1 MNTNGH
7 EWKTSSLFVFIRVH
21 SWPKF
26 VCLFLIVPLLLAQNV
41 DPRDQDYWNGK
52 FSDPKTAFNRSP
64 NQMLVEAIRERKP
77 GLAVDLG
84 MGEGRNAVYL
94 AQQGWQVTGVDQSDV
109 AVGQAK
115 KRALEAGVKLDA
127 VVDDLDHFDLG
138 RGKWDLVVLM
148 YVHAWY
154 RGAKPRSVQRIVEAL
169 KPGGLVVIEGFAGD
183 ETYMFHSNELLRDFG
198 SEFKILRYE
207 DLEAQ
212 ADWAPGRKSHI
223 IRLVGEKSR

>member
-7 EWKTSSLFVFIRVH
+7 EWKTTFLFVCIA
-21 SWPKF
+21 
-26 VCLFLIVPLLLAQNV
+26 PLLLAQSV
-41 DPRDQDYWNGK
+41 DPRDRDFWNGK
-52 FSDPKTAFNRSP
+52 FSDPKTAFNRAP

-94 AQQGWQVTGVDQSDV
+94 AQQGWQVTGVDMSDV

-115 KRALEAGVKLDA
+115 KRALEAGVKLEG
-127 VVDDLDHFDLG
+127 VVDGLDHFDLG
-138 RGKWDLVVLM
+138 HARWDLIVLM

-154 RGAKPRSVQRIVEAL
+154 HSAKPRCVQRIAEAL
-169 KPGGLVVIEGFAGD
+169 KPGGIVVIEGFAGN

-198 SEFKILRYE
+198 DLRILRYE
-207 DLEAQ
+207 DLDGQ

-223 IRLVGEKSR
+223 IRLVAEKSR